1 MTIECPYCHTKQDC
15 PNGNN
20 NKVEYHICTKCL
32 KEQYAE
38 GDK

>member
-1 MTIECPYCHTKQDC
+1 MIIQCPYCHRIKEVPGD
-15 PNGNN
+15 
-20 NKVEYHICTKCL
+20 KSKKEYRICVKCL

>member
-1 MTIECPYCHTKQDC
+1 MIIECPYCHCKHQVEDNT
-15 PNGNN
+15 
-20 NKVEYHICTKCL
+20 NKKEYHICVKCL

>member
-1 MTIECPYCHTKQDC
+1 MTIECPYCHRKQEIE
-15 PNGNN
+15 N
-20 NKVEYHICTKCL
+20 NKKGKEYHICTKCL